1 MHPIGGPFSIEAAS
15 SERITWLRYDA
26 AALRH
31 CWRLLYEL
39 GSLPR
44 LARNWLS
51 AFLPAPTWKRD
62 LLPLT
67 FMTEAAI
74 TLARSMRWT
83 CSRRYRRPRVRG

>member
-1 MHPIGGPFSIEAAS
+1 
-15 SERITWLRYDA
+15 
-26 AALRH
+26 
-31 CWRLLYEL
+31 
-39 GSLPR
+39 
-44 LARNWLS
+44 
-51 AFLPAPTWKRD
+51 LPAPTWKRD